1 MTSTLTDSGLT
12 TGTWTIDPAHSEV
25 GFVVRHLMTKVRGS
39 FDTFSGE
46 ITVGDS
52 AETSSVSVGIDVDSV
67 NTRQPQRDA
76 HIKSAD
82 FFAEDKK
89 TITFV
94 STGIRQDGD
103 DYVITGDLTVNGVTN
118 SVDLAT
124 EFVGVESDAY
134 GNTKAGFDASTS
146 ISRKDFGVNFNVPLD
161 GGKFLVGDKVD
172 ITLSV
177 QAAKAA

>member
-1 MTSTLTDSGLT
+1 MTTTLADAGLT

-39 FDTFSGE
+39 FDAFSGE
-46 ITVGDS
+46 VTVGDS
-52 AETSSVSVGIDVDSV
+52 VDTSSVTVSIDVDSV
-67 NTRQPQRDA
+67 NTRQAQRDA

-82 FFAEDKK
+82 FFADGKN

-94 STGIRQDGD
+94 STGVRQDGD
-103 DYVITGDLTVNGVTN
+103 DYVVTGDLTVNGVTK
-118 SVDLAT
+118 SIDLAT

-146 ISRKDFGVNFNVPLD
+146 ISRKEFGVDFNVPLD
-161 GGKFLVGDKVD
+161 GGKFLIGDKVD

-177 QAAKAA
+177 QAAKA

>member
-1 MTSTLTDSGLT
+1 MTTTLSDAGLT

-39 FDTFSGE
+39 FD
-46 ITVGDS
+46 VN
-52 AETSSVSVGIDVDSV
+52 IDVDSV

-94 STGIRQDGD
+94 STGIRPDGD
-103 DYVITGDLTVNGVTN
+103 DWVITGDVTVNGKTN
-118 SVDLAT
+118 SIDLET
-124 EFVGVESDAY
+124 EFVGVDADPF
-134 GNTKAGFDASTS
+134 GNTKAGFDASTT
-146 ISRKDFGVNFNVPLD
+146 ISRKDFGVDFNVPLD

-177 QAAKAA
+177 QAAKA

>member
-1 MTSTLTDSGLT
+1 MTTTLSDAGLT

-39 FDTFSGE
+39 FDAFSGE

-52 AETSSVSVGIDVDSV
+52 VETSSVSVNIDVDSV

-89 TITFV
+89 TTTFV
-94 STGIRQDGD
+94 STGIRPDGD
-103 DYVITGDLTVNGVTN
+103 DWVITGDLTVNGKTN
-118 SVDLAT
+118 SIDLDT
-124 EFVGVESDAY
+124 EFVGVDADPF
-134 GNTKAGFDASTS
+134 GNTKAGFDASTT
-146 ISRKDFGVNFNVPLD
+146 ISRKDFGVDFNVPLD

-177 QAAKAA
+177 QAAKA

>member
-1 MTSTLTDSGLT
+1 MTSTLADTGLS

-25 GFVVRHLMTKVRGS
+25 SFVVRHLMTKVRGT
-39 FDTFSGE
+39 FDAFSGD

-52 AETSSVSVGIDVDSV
+52 TETSSVSVSIDVDSV

-82 FFAEDKK
+82 FFADGKN

-94 STGIRQDGD
+94 STGIRPHGD
-103 DYVITGDLTVNGVTN
+103 DYVITGDLTVNGATK

-124 EFVGVESDAY
+124 EFVGVDSDAY
-134 GNTKAGFDASTS
+134 GSTKAGFDATTS
-146 ISRKDFGVNFNVPLD
+146 ISRKDFGVDFNVPLD
-161 GGKFLVGDKVD
+161 GGKFLIGDKVD
-172 ITLSV
+172 IHLAIEAV
-177 QAAKAA
+177 QA

>member
-1 MTSTLTDSGLT
+1 MTSTLTDFGLS

-39 FDTFSGE
+39 FDIFSGE

-52 AETSSVSVGIDVDSV
+52 VETSSVSVTIEVDSV

-76 HIKSAD
+76 HIRSAD
-82 FFAEDKK
+82 FFAENKK

-94 STGIRQDGD
+94 STGVRQDGD
-103 DYVITGDLTVNGVTN
+103 DYLVTGDLTVNGVTR
-118 SVDLAT
+118 SIDLAT
-124 EFVGVESDAY
+124 EFVGVEGDAY
-134 GNTKAGFDASTS
+134 GSTKAGFDASTT
-146 ISRKDFGVNFNVPLD
+146 ISRKDFGVDFNVPLD
-161 GGKFLVGDKVD
+161 GGKLLVGDKVE

-177 QAAKAA
+177 QAAKV

>member
-1 MTSTLTDSGLT
+1 MTTTLSDAGLT

-39 FDTFSGE
+39 FDAFSGE

-52 AETSSVSVGIDVDSV
+52 VETSSVSVNIDVNSV

-94 STGIRQDGD
+94 STGIRPDGD
-103 DYVITGDLTVNGVTN
+103 DWVITGDLTVNGKTN
-118 SVDLAT
+118 SIDLDT
-124 EFVGVESDAY
+124 EFVGVDADPF
-134 GNTKAGFDASTS
+134 GNTKAGFDASTT
-146 ISRKDFGVNFNVPLD
+146 ISRKDFGVDFNVPLD

-177 QAAKAA
+177 QAAKA